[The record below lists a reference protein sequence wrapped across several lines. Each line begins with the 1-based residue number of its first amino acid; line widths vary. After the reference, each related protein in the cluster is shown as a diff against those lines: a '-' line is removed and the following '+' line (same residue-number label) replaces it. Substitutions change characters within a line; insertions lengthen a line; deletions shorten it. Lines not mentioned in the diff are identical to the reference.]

1 MLWRA
6 AKHVLEGPKNMKNSN
21 RFPKQHVIHLQQP
34 VNYRAHRS
42 GTSISHS
49 SHRLTDGYRRIF
61 RGGFTLLE
69 LLVVISIIA
78 MLMSLILPA
87 IQTARKSARRIECL
101 NHMHNLAIAMT
112 ARTEAHRRYPAAGY
126 WAGQPGNRYP
136 SHNWCVD
143 LLPYVDRLDLADRWN
158 YDVGY
163 SDAPNGQ
170 LSMTQVSV
178 FVCPEDDSVQGAGDL
193 SYAVSGGI
201 GYSTFLN
208 NVHDVPVDPF
218 GNAIDLNGNG
228 VIGLSGD
235 PLDGSPTDRQLLR
248 HLGLF
253 FMENF
258 GPHPGVVRHHTTA
271 SVRDGFSNTLMF
283 LENSRTGRN
292 SAEPDENWAT
302 PYAHKS
308 AVFFGPNV
316 CDANIC
322 QTGHVDYSKA
332 NSGQWKIN
340 AGLNELEGRSPF
352 AASNHPGGV
361 NVAFADGSARFLSRE
376 ISGHVYA
383 ALFSPVSVS
392 LIGLPLE
399 QAVPSA
405 NEF

>member
-1 MLWRA
+1 MLWHA
-6 AKHVLEGPKNMKNSN
+6 AKHVFEAPRNMKNSN
-21 RFPKQHVIHLQQP
+21 RFSEPRVSILQQL
-34 VNYRAHRS
+34 VKDRARRS
-42 GTSISHS
+42 GTCN
-49 SHRLTDGYRRIF
+49 SHRSCGPTDGQGRIS

-126 WAGQPGNRYP
+126 WAGRPGNRYP

-143 LLPYVDRLDLADRWN
+143 LLPYVDRSDLADRWS
-158 YDVGY
+158 YEVGY
-163 SDAPNGQ
+163 ADAPNGQ

-178 FVCPEDDSVQGAGDL
+178 FLCPEDDSVQGAGDL
-193 SYAVSGGI
+193 SYAVNGGI

-228 VIGLSGD
+228 IIGLSGD
-235 PLDGSPTDRQLLR
+235 QLDGSPSDRELLR

-258 GPHPGVVRHHTTA
+258 GPHRGVVRHHTTA

-283 LENSRTGRN
+283 LENVRTGRN

-340 AGLNELEGRSPF
+340 AGLNEPEGQSPF

-361 NVAFADGSARFLSRE
+361 NVAFADGSAKFLSQE
-376 ISGHVYA
+376 VSGAVYA
-383 ALFSPVSVS
+383 ALFSPVSVP
-392 LIGLPLE
+392 LDGLPLE
-399 QAVPSA
+399 QVVPSA